1 MRTTT
6 SAPWASLLGATLL
19 LAALLPANLVAA
31 DAKPALP
38 RLVDLGAGKCIP
50 CKQMKPI
57 LEDLTRN
64 YADQF
69 IVVFID
75 VWENREAGKRHG
87 IRMIPTQIF
96 YAADGKELAR
106 HEGFMSK
113 KDILAKWGQL
123 GIALKEPADA
133 KGN

>member
-1 MRTTT
+1 MKTNAVRILVALF
-6 SAPWASLLGATLL
+6 SFATL
-19 LAALLPANLVAA
+19 ALCGLRGD

-57 LEDLTRN
+57 LAELTRD
-64 YADQF
+64 YAGQF
-69 IVVFID
+69 EVIFID
-75 VWENREAGKRHG
+75 VWENKAAGEPYR

-96 YAADGKELAR
+96 FSAEGKELSR

-113 KDILAKWGQL
+113 KDILARWKEL
-123 GIALKEPADA
+123 GVALTEPTA
-133 KGN
+133 KAN